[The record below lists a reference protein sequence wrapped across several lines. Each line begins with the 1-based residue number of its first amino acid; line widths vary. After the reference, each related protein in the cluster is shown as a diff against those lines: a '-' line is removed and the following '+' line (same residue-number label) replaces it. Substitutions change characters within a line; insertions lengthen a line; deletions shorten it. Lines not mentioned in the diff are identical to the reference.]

1 MVCSPSGV
9 PEILPVLLSKDNPV
23 GKEGCIA
30 NDVALPPD
38 VDGVVDVIVWLSER
52 VIFSVEYV
60 IPETL
65 MSLIVM
71 LIVVDFEPTELLA
84 HIVNTAPAIT

>member
-1 MVCSPSGV
+1 M
-9 PEILPVLLSKDNPV
+9 LLSKDKPL
-23 GKEGCIA
+23 GKDGCMA

-38 VDGVVDVIVWLSER
+38 VVGVVDAIVWLSER

-65 MSLIVM
+65 MSLIVI
-71 LIVVDFEPTELLA
+71 LIVVDLEPTELFA
-84 HIVNTAPAIT
+84 QIVNTAPAI